1 MFNILHFLE
10 NSFIFEIFAILL
22 FAFFV
27 LSFSAFAKA
36 SDKFSLPT
44 LIFSNFILFIFS
56 KPDDSVS
63 KYALL
68 FFSVVISF
76 VFNLF

>member
-10 NSFIFEIFAILL
+10 KSFIFEIFAILL

-36 SDKFSLPT
+36 SDKFSLPKF
-44 LIFSNFILFIFS
+44 IFSNFILFILS
-56 KPDDSVS
+56 KPAASVS
-63 KYALL
+63 KYVIF

-76 VFNLF
+76 VFTLS